1 MNTRRTAK
9 AAEAIRETVSLTILC
24 GLRDPRVKNVTVLR
38 AEVSGDLRAAKIY
51 VSVMGDAK
59 AQSLTMHGLDSARG
73 FIQSKV
79 ADRLQTKNTP
89 VLKFVLDP
97 GVKFSAETSQ
107 MLRTVLPEGTSSA
120 IGRDSDQS
128 HVQPD
133 SGERLNGN
141 DDQDVDFDDEDEE
154 DDDDGDYDDDDLDDD
169 DDDDDDLD
177 DDDDDDFDEVGDEE
191 DEDEKGVSG
200 SAGVH

>member
-1 MNTRRTAK
+1 MNTRRVAK
-9 AAEAIRETVSLTILC
+9 AAEAIRESVSTTILY

-38 AEVSGDLRAAKIY
+38 AEVSGDLRAAKVY

-107 MLRTVLPEGTSSA
+107 MLREVLPQKLTPA
-120 IGRDSDQS
+120 D
-128 HVQPD
+128 
-133 SGERLNGN
+133 
-141 DDQDVDFDDEDEE
+141 DVDSVETEFDTEVGEADDEIDDEN
-154 DDDDGDYDDDDLDDD
+154 
-169 DDDDDDLD
+169 
-177 DDDDDDFDEVGDEE
+177 
-191 DEDEKGVSG
+191 VSG
-200 SAGVH
+200 SADIR

>member
-1 MNTRRTAK
+1 MNTRRVAK
-9 AAEAIRETVSLTILC
+9 AAEAIRESVSMTILV

-38 AEVSGDLRAAKIY
+38 AEVSGDLRAAKIF

-59 AQSLTMHGLDSARG
+59 AQSLTMHGLESARG

-107 MLRTVLPEGTSSA
+107 TLRDVMSEDRGGS
-120 IGRDSDQS
+120 
-128 HVQPD
+128 D
-133 SGERLNGN
+133 SGESAGSEFASDIAETDDN
-141 DDQDVDFDDEDEE
+141 DVSDNEVDSDEV
-154 DDDDGDYDDDDLDDD
+154 DDGS
-169 DDDDDDLD
+169 
-177 DDDDDDFDEVGDEE
+177 
-191 DEDEKGVSG
+191 VSG
-200 SAGVH
+200 RADSR

>member
-1 MNTRRTAK
+1 MNTRRVAK
-9 AAEAIRETVSLTILC
+9 AAEAIRESVSMTVLL

-38 AEVSGDLRAAKIY
+38 AEVSGDLRSAKVY

-107 MLRTVLPEGTSSA
+107 TLRAVLSEDSA
-120 IGRDSDQS
+120 STDDI
-128 HVQPD
+128 
-133 SGERLNGN
+133 ER
-141 DDQDVDFDDEDEE
+141 
-154 DDDDGDYDDDDLDDD
+154 
-169 DDDDDDLD
+169 
-177 DDDDDDFDEVGDEE
+177 
-191 DEDEKGVSG
+191 S
-200 SAGVH
+200 

>member
-1 MNTRRTAK
+1 MNTRRVAK
-9 AAEAIRETVSLTILC
+9 AAEAIRESVSTTILY

-38 AEVSGDLRAAKIY
+38 AEVSGDLRAAKVY

-107 MLRTVLPEGTSSA
+107 MLREVLPEKLTPA
-120 IGRDSDQS
+120 
-128 HVQPD
+128 
-133 SGERLNGN
+133 
-141 DDQDVDFDDEDEE
+141 
-154 DDDDGDYDDDDLDDD
+154 DDLDSDETE
-169 DDDDDDLD
+169 
-177 DDDDDDFDEVGDEE
+177 FDTEVGEADDEND
-191 DEDEKGVSG
+191 DENVSG
-200 SAGVH
+200 SADIR